1 MSVWYTACRKYAKMA
16 TDPVVQ
22 TIKEAAL
29 AIGIILALAL
39 IGAITLL
46 IIAARQIVNVDVPED
61 ADFFETLQVVPITVP
76 LALDL
81 LDLAFDFF
89 AAPIAWIILE
99 LLGLQSL
106 QLITVVEGLI
116 PGTQLIPTLT
126 IAWLIA
132 RGMKKKQRPSQLR
145 ESLAQYQL
153 EERRA
158 RYGRLRSGA
167 DLAEQYRRKALPLPD
182 QKSEVI
188 EGEYYEEDL
197 DELPPGYYEGEE
209 W

>member
-1 MSVWYTACRKYAKMA
+1 MA
-16 TDPVVQ
+16 ADPIVQ

-46 IIAARQIVNVDVPED
+46 IIAARQIASVDVPED
-61 ADFFETLQVVPITVP
+61 ADFFETLQAVPITVP

-132 RGMKKKQRPSQLR
+132 RGMKKKKRSSPLR
-145 ESLAQYQL
+145 ESLAAYQL

-167 DLAEQYRRKALPLPD
+167 DLADQYRRKALPMPGHKD
-182 QKSEVI
+182 DVV
-188 EGEYYEEDL
+188 EGEYFEEDL
-197 DELPPGYYEGEE
+197 DELPPEYYENEQ

>member
-1 MSVWYTACRKYAKMA
+1 MT
-16 TDPVVQ
+16 TDVPFIQ

-39 IGAITLL
+39 IGAIVLL
-46 IIAARQIVNVDVPED
+46 IVAARQIASVDVPEN
-61 ADFFETLQVVPITVP
+61 ADFFETLQCVPVTVPI
-76 LALDL
+76 ALDL

-99 LLGLQSL
+99 LLGLQAL
-106 QLITVVEGLI
+106 QLITVFEGLI

-126 IAWLIA
+126 IAWFIA
-132 RGMKKKQRPSQLR
+132 RGMKKKQQPSQLR
-145 ESLAQYQL
+145 ESLADYQL

-158 RYGRLRSGA
+158 RYGQLRSGA

-182 QKSEVI
+182 QKKNEVVV
-188 EGEYYEEDL
+188 EGEYYEEDF
-197 DELPPGYYEGEE
+197 DELPPEYYEGEE